1 MQEKELKEEFEKDFS
16 QMLQDLEVADAV
28 INRDGIIFEWTQN
41 WWLSKI
47 KEHFISKEE
56 VMEWLR
62 YAIHNAKGKTADQE
76 LARLLRDLKKDDLL
90 SSLSDNKEVK

>member
-1 MQEKELKEEFEKDFS
+1 MQEKELKEGFEEKFAIADFGDRQVKYIRGNKS
-16 QMLQDLEVADAV
+16 QEIADS
-28 INRDGIIFEWTQN
+28 
-41 WWLSKI
+41 WLSKI